1 MPYAT
6 LPLCLMLTA
15 QVGSSTATPAVT
27 AAPQAEPAPAL
38 LDAPQTPTAPA
49 PAEAA
54 AEKPAE
60 AGSNTAGGMK
70 ATNFFDNS
78 DFIDTRVTFAL
89 SNVNVLAG
97 PGERATPTSGYR
109 IGIDP
114 GFNLFLE
121 NVNTRFSG
129 YETLSQL
136 VLYKKIPGFWDR
148 WETEAALAARVS
160 ANTDTGQLSFFDA
173 GTYLRV
179 IRKLGDGKEE
189 DTGSIDLT
197 AFPVSSDRFRLGYT
211 YLISWGGTTIF
222 PGKLAGRISEGAV
235 PGARL
240 RWRAPK
246 GTAYAFVGFKT
257 ALILSRDAGVR
268 AGEQVP
274 NYGLL
279 AGAGGTLFD
288 SLILEANGGIF
299 QKGTQER
306 PGLEGNRISAFGA
319 SGRITY
325 FQGTPPASSADYKLV
340 RNDPNAPEN
349 YDLFKPYKPGVGWY
363 ASLEGTVLTQN
374 LEDADAFAS
383 EKLVPAVAAG
393 LVGSYKHDELTVRF
407 DGFYQSADFIL
418 FDVPGFVP
426 FQATPGVASTTG
438 ELFAAV
444 SASYW
449 LEGLNMNPVVSVGVK
464 VPATYQG
471 KVLEG
476 QGGNVGGAQPGD
488 VRTQIIVDN
497 RTRVVLPPDT
507 DATPI
512 IGMMLKLPLYL
523 SSSTAVSF
531 ESRVEINDNQPRLG
545 QDNERGEIT
554 YLFDEPLR
562 LSLALVLQSRW

>member
-6 LPLCLMLTA
+6 APLCLMIAA
-15 QVGSSTATPAVT
+15 QVGSSTVADTPPV
-27 AAPQAEPAPAL
+27 APA
-38 LDAPQTPTAPA
+38 APA
-49 PAEAA
+49 PEAA
-54 AEKPAE
+54 TEPA
-60 AGSNTAGGMK
+60 ASGPAVK

-89 SNVNVLAG
+89 ANVNVLAG
-97 PGERATPTSGYR
+97 PGERSTPTSGYR

-114 GFNLFLE
+114 NFNLFLE

-136 VLYKKIPGFWDR
+136 VLYKKLPGFWPK
-148 WETEAALAARVS
+148 WETEVALAARIS
-160 ANTDTGQLSFFDA
+160 ANTDTGQLSFFDS

-179 IRKLGDGKEE
+179 IRKLGEGKEE
-189 DTGSIDLT
+189 DVGSIDLT

-240 RWRAPK
+240 RWRAP
-246 GTAYAFVGFKT
+246 GGDAYAFLGFKT
-257 ALILSRDAGVR
+257 ALILSREAGVR

-279 AGAGGTLFD
+279 GGAGTTFAK
-288 SLILEANGGIF
+288 SLIVEANGGIF

-306 PGLEGNRISAFGA
+306 PGLEGNRIVAFGG
-319 SGRITY
+319 SGRVTY
-325 FQGTPPASSADYKLV
+325 YQGSPPSSSADYKLY
-340 RNDPNAPEN
+340 RNDPSAPDN
-349 YDLFKPYKPGVGWY
+349 YDLFRPYKPGVGWY
-363 ASLEGTVLTQN
+363 ASLEGTVLAQN
-374 LEDADAFAS
+374 LEDADSFAS
-383 EKLVPAVAAG
+383 EKLVPAFAAG
-393 LVGSYKHDELTVRF
+393 LVGSYKRDELLLRF

-426 FQATPGVASTTG
+426 FQATPSVSSTTG
-438 ELFAAV
+438 ELFAAL

-449 LEGLNMNPVVSVGVK
+449 LASVNMMPLISVGVK

-471 KVLEG
+471 AVLAT
-476 QGGNVGGAQPGD
+476 QGNTVGGAAPGE

-497 RTRVVLPPDT
+497 RTRVVLPPLT

-512 IGMMLKLPLYL
+512 IGLLLKLPLYL
-523 SSSTAVSF
+523 STSTALSF
-531 ESRVEINDNQPRLG
+531 ETRVEINDNQPRLA

-554 YLFDEPLR
+554 YLFDEPTR
-562 LSLALVLQSRW
+562 LSLALVLQSKW

>member
-1 MPYAT
+1 MSYAT
-6 LPLCLMLTA
+6 VSLCLMLAA
-15 QVGSSTATPAVT
+15 QVESSTTTDVPPGESPAT
-27 AAPQAEPAPAL
+27 AAPTEA
-38 LDAPQTPTAPA
+38 APA
-49 PAEAA
+49 P
-54 AEKPAE
+54 PAT
-60 AGSNTAGGMK
+60 NPGMK
-70 ATNFFDNS
+70 ATQFFDNS

-97 PGERATPTSGYR
+97 PGERSTPTSGYR

-114 GFNLFLE
+114 NFNLFLE

-136 VLYKKIPGFWDR
+136 VLYKRLPGFWEK
-148 WETEAALAARVS
+148 WETEVALAARVS

-173 GTYLRV
+173 GTYLRI
-179 IRKLGDGKEE
+179 IRKLGEGKEE
-189 DTGSIDLT
+189 DVGSIDLT

-240 RWRAPK
+240 RWRAP
-246 GTAYAFVGFKT
+246 GGDAYAFLGFKT

-274 NYGLL
+274 QYGFL
-279 AGAGGTLFD
+279 AGLGGTLMD

-306 PGLEGNRISAFGA
+306 PGLEGNRITAFGG
-319 SGRITY
+319 SGRITFY
-325 FQGTPPASSADYKLV
+325 QGSPPSSSADYKLY
-340 RNDPNAPEN
+340 RNDPNAPDN
-349 YDLFKPYKPGVGWY
+349 YELFRPYKPGVGWY
-363 ASLEGTVLTQN
+363 AALEGTVLTQN
-374 LEDADAFAS
+374 LEDADLFAS
-383 EKLVPAVAAG
+383 ERLVPAFAAG
-393 LVGSYKHDELTVRF
+393 LVGSYKHNKTTLRL

-426 FQATPGVASTTG
+426 FQATPGAASTTG

-449 LEGLNMNPVVSVGVK
+449 LEDFNMMPLLSIGVK

-471 KVLEG
+471 SVLPA
-476 QGGNVGGAQPGD
+476 QGNVVGGATPGD

-497 RTRVVLPPDT
+497 RTRVVLPPNT

-512 IGMMLKLPLYL
+512 IGLMLKLPMYL
-523 SSSTAVSF
+523 SQSTAVSF
-531 ESRVEINDNQPRLG
+531 ETRVELNDNQPRLA
-545 QDNERGEIT
+545 QDTERGEIT
-554 YLFDEPLR
+554 YLFDEPTR
-562 LSLALVLQSRW
+562 LSLALVLQSKW